1 MKRNRITWLDVWLT
15 WFITYACF
23 SMSLAELEDHPI
35 KKRHHKKERP
45 GFEVFCQNLFWN
57 TLTVL
62 PVAYVHEQ
70 AIR

>member
-1 MKRNRITWLDVWLT
+1 MKRNRITRLDIWLT

-23 SMSLAELEDHPI
+23 SVSLAELEDHPI

-45 GFEVFCQNLFWN
+45 GFEVFFFGN

-62 PVAYVHEQ
+62 PVAYVHEK
-70 AIR
+70 AKR

>member
-1 MKRNRITWLDVWLT
+1 MKRNRITRLDIWMT